1 MDVQEHATVDE
12 HKTTE
17 TKEPVKNS
25 LYNGNAMPQTN
36 GRINWRRP
44 SYACKGRGRRGLWE

>member
-25 LYNGNAMPQTN
+25 LYNGNAMPPVN
-36 GRINWRRP
+36 GRNNWRRP